1 MYPYMADLPAGRV
14 AYDQPPFSHCGVDL
28 FGPLQIKQG
37 RKRLKRWVVLFT
49 CLTVRCVHLEVVENA
64 DTDAF
69 INALRRFVNRRACPK
84 VLYSD
89 NGTNFK
95 GASSELKEFISQ
107 FDHEQIENFS
117 TSIHMKWKFNP
128 PAAPHMGGAWERLVR
143 STKEVLSGLMETKVL
158 TDDQLYTLL
167 TEVESILNS
176 RPITH
181 LSDNPDDL
189 DPLTPNHILLGL
201 HKNWP
206 FVITSDEK
214 DVTSRRKWR
223 QVQAISQMFWDRWRK
238 EYMTKL
244 VKRNKWK
251 EKLQERFRIGELVI
265 LIEEDMR
272 KGTWSLGR
280 IVEMLPGD
288 DGIVRVVTIRTKNG
302 TYTRPITKIGK
313 LEDNDLRQGGEYVD

>member
-1 MYPYMADLPAGRV
+1 MADLPAGRI
-14 AYDQPPFSHCGVDL
+14 AYDQPPFTHCGVDL

-37 RKRLKRWVVLFT
+37 RKKLKRWVVLFT

-84 VLYSD
+84 VIYSD

-95 GASSELKEFISQ
+95 GASSELKEFINEL
-107 FDHEQIENFS
+107 DHGRIEKFS
-117 TSIHMKWKFNP
+117 SRIKIKWKFNP

-143 STKEVLSGLMETKVL
+143 STKEVLSGLMESRVL

-181 LSDNPDDL
+181 LSNNPADL

-201 HKNWP
+201 HTN
-206 FVITSDEK
+206 
-214 DVTSRRKWR
+214 
-223 QVQAISQMFWDRWRK
+223 
-238 EYMTKL
+238 
-244 VKRNKWK
+244 
-251 EKLQERFRIGELVI
+251 
-265 LIEEDMR
+265 
-272 KGTWSLGR
+272 
-280 IVEMLPGD
+280 
-288 DGIVRVVTIRTKNG
+288 
-302 TYTRPITKIGK
+302 
-313 LEDNDLRQGGEYVD
+313 